1 MITEQEIEQAKQM
14 FWKHTG
20 TDVCPEDLA
29 AMVLANELSAMNRTL
44 SEVNKTLQT
53 LVKPFE
59 SLQVMQAGVQH

>member
-20 TDVCPEDLA
+20 TDVRPEDLA
-29 AMVLANELSAMNRTL
+29 AMVLVNELSAMNRTL

-59 SLQVMQAGVQH
+59 NFQVMQAGVKH

>member
-20 TDVCPEDLA
+20 TDVRPEDLA
-29 AMVLANELSAMNRTL
+29 AIILVNELSALNRTL

-59 SLQVMQAGVQH
+59 SLQVMQAGVNH